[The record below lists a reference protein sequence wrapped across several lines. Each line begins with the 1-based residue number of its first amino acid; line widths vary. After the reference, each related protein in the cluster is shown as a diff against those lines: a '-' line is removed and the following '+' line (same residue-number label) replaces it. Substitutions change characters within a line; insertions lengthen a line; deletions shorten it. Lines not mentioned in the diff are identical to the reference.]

1 MFKNLF
7 FLLERSHSLEM
18 EPSLQNEKSISAN
31 SEHENFVLLIKKNK
45 FKMFARLEN
54 QSKSIKSLLIGKASL
69 VTY

>member
-31 SEHENFVLLIKKNK
+31 SEHENFVLLIKKK
-45 FKMFARLEN
+45 IKMFARLEN